1 MSSEL
6 AVVVIALRAQW
17 GIEDAV
23 RSLREQAA
31 GCELLVVNSGGG
43 DVAERLAAA
52 DCAVP
57 VREIAA
63 PVYPGAARNAGVAAT
78 RARFVAFLAADCRA
92 LPGWV
97 EGRATAHGQGA
108 PVVASAVVNPHRR
121 NPCSWATQALLF
133 ARRMPGVPPP
143 RALLYG
149 CSYDRAL
156 LERCGG
162 FREDLRAGEDTELH
176 QRLAGE
182 AAVLWCPQVRT
193 AHRHPTT
200 LPGLFADQL
209 ARGRRSA
216 RAWADLGRPDRRAVA
231 RAAFARLPECARLT
245 WTAAEPR
252 DRPWLALALPLLPFA
267 TAAYALGALRAP
279 RSPGR
284 AP

>member
-6 AVVVIALRAQW
+6 AVVVIALRAQP
-17 GIEDAV
+17 GVEDAV
-23 RSLREQAA
+23 RSLLAQAA
-31 GCELLVVNSGGG
+31 GCELLVVSSGGG
-43 DVAERLAAA
+43 DVAARLAAA
-52 DCAVP
+52 DCAVS

-63 PVYPGAARNAGVAAT
+63 PLYPGAARNVGVAAT

-97 EGRATAHGQGA
+97 EGRAAAHAQGA
-108 PVVASAVVNPHRR
+108 AVVASAVVNPHRR

-149 CSYDRAL
+149 CSYDRDL
-156 LERCGG
+156 LARCGG

-176 QRLAGE
+176 QRLGGLE
-182 AAVLWCPQVRT
+182 VRWCPQVRT

-231 RAAFARLPECARLT
+231 RAAFERLPECARLA
-245 WTAAEPR
+245 WTAAEPG

-267 TAAYALGALRAP
+267 AAAYALGALRAP
-279 RSPGR
+279 RSM
-284 AP
+284 APAP